1 MATIQFKAKNMKYL
15 KIILFLVSHNIVYG
29 QTLEQREVVKSS
41 MSKEDSIKS
50 ITFVQ
55 NYKNKKNKRVEEY
68 LNKHQS
74 TPKSY
79 FKNNKLYVLY
89 DVTKD
94 GKPLYIITKKKK

>member
-1 MATIQFKAKNMKYL
+1 MKHL
-15 KIILFLVSHNIVYG
+15 KIILLLVSHSIVYA
-29 QTLEQREVVKSS
+29 QTLVQREVIKSS
-41 MSKEDSIKS
+41 ISKEDSIKS
-50 ITFVQ
+50 IIYWQ

-68 LNKHQS
+68 LNKHPN

-94 GKPLYIITKKKK
+94 GKPLYINTKKKK